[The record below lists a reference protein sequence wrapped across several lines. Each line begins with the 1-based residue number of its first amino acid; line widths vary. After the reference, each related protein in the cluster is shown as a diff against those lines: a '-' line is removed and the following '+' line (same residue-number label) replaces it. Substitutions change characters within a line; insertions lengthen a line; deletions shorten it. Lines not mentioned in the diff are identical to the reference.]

1 MMSSLESRKVLSGS
15 PSSRW
20 ETKLAGSLVIW
31 SVMLLAALDSQVD
44 LHPLLILL
52 DDAVI
57 FAQGMAL
64 PAVGQQDALHVGM
77 AVEGDTE
84 HVEDFPFQPVGRRP
98 DGDRTGEAGP
108 VGDVGLH
115 ADTFVA

>member
-15 PSSRW
+15 PSSRC

-31 SVMLLAALDSQVD
+31 SVILLAALDSQVD

-64 PAVGQQDALHVGM
+64 PAVGQQNAFHIRMAIELDAK
-77 AVEGDTE
+77 
-84 HVEDFPFQPVGRRP
+84 HVEHFPLQPVRRGP

-115 ADTFVA
+115 ADT